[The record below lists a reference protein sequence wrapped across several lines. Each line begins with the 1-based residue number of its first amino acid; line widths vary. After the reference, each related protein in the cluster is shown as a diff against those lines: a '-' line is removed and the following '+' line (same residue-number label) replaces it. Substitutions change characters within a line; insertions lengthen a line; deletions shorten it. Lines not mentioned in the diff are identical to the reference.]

1 LEEKRVLRVRR
12 RRFSLEEKG
21 VLRVRRRGFSL
32 LGEGRCPR
40 VGKEALLARTDH
52 YLG

>member
-21 VLRVRRRGFSL
+21 VLRVRRRRFSV
-32 LGEGRCPR
+32 LGEGGSPC
-40 VGKEALLARTDH
+40 
-52 YLG
+52 